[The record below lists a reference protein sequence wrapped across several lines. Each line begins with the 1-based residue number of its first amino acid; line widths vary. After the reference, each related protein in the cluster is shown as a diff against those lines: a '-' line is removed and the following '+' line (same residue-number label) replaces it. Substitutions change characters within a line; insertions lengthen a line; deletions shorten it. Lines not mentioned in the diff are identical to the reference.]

1 MRLSFTYLLLIILLA
16 GCAAPASRWR
26 DDAFSRF
33 NSAVSAGSQQFAPE
47 ETDNIRQTL
56 ALAERYFSRQLIE
69 EADRLYQ
76 LSCQKSQ
83 LLYRN
88 LVLSKVSQ
96 GPLLPVQGEET
107 KRPEEMEMVAVA
119 APAPVR
125 EINGAVQQNQISQNS
140 CSSAITCNETP
151 DIEAVPDKPAFERI
165 ALVASPAIV
174 AQSTV
179 SNAPMETAHEIA
191 PAATKPSLEHLPGFE
206 QPGNPVPVTPQ
217 TAHSQSSA
225 GQLAKKI
232 SRPGGTATR
241 TESGRPTIYL
251 TFDDGPSRLTLPIA
265 SYLNSQGITATF
277 FVLGNNVKG
286 HEKAI
291 RDTVAL
297 GHRVGNHT
305 QTHDL
310 KKLNSSLQ
318 QGTNEI
324 VRTSALIE
332 KLGGDGR
339 MVRIPYGASSKALT
353 SAVTSGGGQIF
364 DWDINSLDS
373 SKRGAKDH
381 AFIEREVTQQ
391 LQKNNKRNIILL
403 FHDGAGHDATLVAIR
418 NLIPKLKQ
426 EGYRFGLLSRTDCVA
441 QSRVE
446 RN

>member
-1 MRLSFTYLLLIILLA
+1 MRSPFIYFLLIILLA

-56 ALAERYFSRQLIE
+56 ALADRYFSRQLIE

-96 GPLLPVQGEET
+96 GSLPVVQGEEA
-107 KRPEEMEMVAVA
+107 KRPEEMAAAA
-119 APAPVR
+119 APAPVH
-125 EINGAVQQNQISQNS
+125 EINGAAQQVQIPQSS
-140 CSSAITCNETP
+140 CSTAITCNQTP
-151 DIEAVPDKPAFERI
+151 DSEAVPDKPAFERI
-165 ALVASPAIV
+165 ALVAAPAIV
-174 AQSTV
+174 AQTTV
-179 SNAPMETAHEIA
+179 SNAPVETVHEIA
-191 PAATKPSLEHLPGFE
+191 PAATKPSLGHLPGFE
-206 QPGNPVPVTPQ
+206 QPGNPVPVIAPQ
-217 TAHSQSSA
+217 AAHSKSSA
-225 GQLAKKI
+225 GQSAKKT
-232 SRPGGTATR
+232 SRPGGTPAR

-265 SYLNSQGITATF
+265 SYLNSQGIPATF

-318 QGTNEI
+318 QGINEI
-324 VRTSALIE
+324 AGTGALIE

-353 SAVTSGGGQIF
+353 SAVTSEGGQIF

-381 AFIEREVTQQ
+381 TFIEREVTQQ
-391 LQKNNKRNIILL
+391 LQKNNKRTIILL
-403 FHDGAGHDATLVAIR
+403 FHDGAGHEATLVAIR

-426 EGYRFGLLSRTDCVA
+426 EGYRFGLLSRTDRVA